1 MSLEPLNS
9 SFEGAFLARLNLRVT
24 QVSADRE
31 SMSAPI
37 KILPLIA
44 GLEFPISQDL
54 IGLRLR
60 FFREL
65 LVNRAAV
72 DQERGFHGRSVSLQ
86 NGYSGIRK
94 GVEIAPPRCLQE
106 PSVKMDGKQQR
117 R

>member
-9 SFEGAFLARLNLRVT
+9 GFECAFLARLDIRVA
-24 QVSADRE
+24 QVSTDCE

-44 GLEFPISQDL
+44 GLEFAIPQDL

-72 DQERGFHGRSVSLQ
+72 DQERGLHNRSVSL
-86 NGYSGIRK
+86 
-94 GVEIAPPRCLQE
+94 
-106 PSVKMDGKQQR
+106 
-117 R
+117 

>member
-9 SFEGAFLARLNLRVT
+9 SFEGAFLARLDVRVT

-44 GLEFPISQDL
+44 GLEFTISQDV

-60 FFREL
+60 FFGEH
-65 LVNRAAV
+65 LVNCAAV
-72 DQERGFHGRSVSLQ
+72 DQERGFHGRSVSL
-86 NGYSGIRK
+86 
-94 GVEIAPPRCLQE
+94 
-106 PSVKMDGKQQR
+106 
-117 R
+117 